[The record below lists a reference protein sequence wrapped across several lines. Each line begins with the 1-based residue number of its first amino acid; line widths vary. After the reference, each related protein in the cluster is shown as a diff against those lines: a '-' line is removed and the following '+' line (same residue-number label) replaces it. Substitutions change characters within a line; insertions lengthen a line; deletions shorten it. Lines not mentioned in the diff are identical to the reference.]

1 MDENS
6 KLRSGLKHSM
16 TSKLR
21 EPHFFSLLFVSLV
34 MGCFVGLLVWF
45 FFLCFKFGRNFI
57 WPDTV
62 PFGLSLPV
70 YRACVFA
77 VGGVITGAL
86 QKYWG
91 GYPKGLSAGVEIN
104 RKHGS
109 FGFDNIPAVFLT
121 AMVPLIFGSAIGPE
135 ASLMSF
141 ISTVICYI
149 GNRWNMDREKLQIF
163 TFVGISAGLGA
174 CFKAPLFGFMELIE
188 QPISLWKNDKIV
200 FPNTRRIIVYF
211 TAIFGAIAAMSLL
224 NSQVLV
230 LEGMPRFQSAAV
242 QTNEMLWFL
251 PLALC
256 AGGLGCLFPLFSR
269 LSARILKPFDKR
281 FVLKALICSAVMAL
295 VMWGL
300 PLTQFT
306 GEEQIET
313 LISNFR
319 SYTAYILFLTVI
331 AKMFLTA
338 LCVQSGWKGG
348 HLYPT
353 VFTGVACGYAFALC
367 LPSVN
372 VVFCVAVC
380 TGALAGAII
389 RKPMATALLLLL
401 CFPINIGVWMFGA
414 SFLGSLIPAWF
425 EDCRKAVV

>member
-77 VGGVITGAL
+77 VGGVITGTL

-91 GYPKGLSAGVEIN
+91 GYPKGLSAVVEIN

-174 CFKAPLFGFMELIE
+174 CFKRRC
-188 QPISLWKNDKIV
+188 SDLW
-200 FPNTRRIIVYF
+200 
-211 TAIFGAIAAMSLL
+211 S
-224 NSQVLV
+224 S
-230 LEGMPRFQSAAV
+230 S
-242 QTNEMLWFL
+242 
-251 PLALC
+251 
-256 AGGLGCLFPLFSR
+256 S
-269 LSARILKPFDKR
+269 S
-281 FVLKALICSAVMAL
+281 
-295 VMWGL
+295 
-300 PLTQFT
+300 
-306 GEEQIET
+306 
-313 LISNFR
+313 
-319 SYTAYILFLTVI
+319 
-331 AKMFLTA
+331 
-338 LCVQSGWKGG
+338 
-348 HLYPT
+348 
-353 VFTGVACGYAFALC
+353 
-367 LPSVN
+367 PSVCGKTTRSS
-372 VVFCVAVC
+372 FR
-380 TGALAGAII
+380 I
-389 RKPMATALLLLL
+389 RDGLSST
-401 CFPINIGVWMFGA
+401 
-414 SFLGSLIPAWF
+414 SRRYSDRSL
-425 EDCRKAVV
+425 R